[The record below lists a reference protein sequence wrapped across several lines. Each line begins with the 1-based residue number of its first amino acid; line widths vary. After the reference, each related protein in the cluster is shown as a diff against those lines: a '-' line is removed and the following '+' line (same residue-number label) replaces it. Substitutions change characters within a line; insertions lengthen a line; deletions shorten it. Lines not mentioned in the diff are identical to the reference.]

1 MDYISRV
8 FMFLRIWKSNTNM
21 LDFTASK
28 SVKTRHLLRLN
39 VGSKAIPSQHRSNLP
54 DVLSLGIKEVQF
66 IMAIQQGCSFY
77 YYYFTIAV
85 NKWLEGSCYFLGT
98 LYQPPG
104 TMYMPLY
111 HIQQSFC
118 TTFYSRKRSRKE
130 CFSLYQKTRIS
141 FITCSRKCKVLLII
155 TIEAWAE
162 TSSLLLLPFHF
173 VSSGR
178 QREGVNWFCHIDAAG
193 CLQGPPIFWVNGPRT
208 S

>member
-1 MDYISRV
+1 
-8 FMFLRIWKSNTNM
+8 M
-21 LDFTASK
+21 LDFTASE

-39 VGSKAIPSQHRSNLP
+39 VGSKAIPSQHRSNPP

-66 IMAIQQGCSFY
+66 ITAGCGFYYY

-85 NKWLEGSCYFLGT
+85 NKWLEGSCYFLET

-104 TMYMPLY
+104 TMYVPFY

-118 TTFYSRKRSRKE
+118 ATFYSRERSRKE
-130 CFSLYQKTRIS
+130 CSGLYQKTRMS
-141 FITCSRKCKVLLII
+141 FITCNRKCKVLLVM
-155 TIEAWAE
+155 TVEAWAE
-162 TSSLLLLPFHF
+162 ISSLLLLPFHF
-173 VSSGR
+173 VSWGR

-193 CLQGPPIFWVNGPRT
+193 CLQGPLIFWVNGPRT

>member
-1 MDYISRV
+1 MDCISRA

-66 IMAIQQGCSFY
+66 ITAIQQGCSFYY

-85 NKWLEGSCYFLGT
+85 NKWLEGSCYFLET

-104 TMYMPLY
+104 AMYMPLY
-111 HIQQSFC
+111 HIQQSIC
-118 TTFYSRKRSRKE
+118 ATFYSRERSRKE
-130 CFSLYQKTRIS
+130 YLNIRIS
-141 FITCSRKCKVLLII
+141 FITCSHKVSLIM
-155 TIEAWAE
+155 TIKAWAE
-162 TSSLLLLPFHF
+162 KSSLLLLPFHF
-173 VSSGR
+173 VSWGR

-193 CLQGPPIFWVNGPRT
+193 CLQGPLIFWVNGPRT